1 MGAGLLLL
9 ILSVLA
15 TIILVAWALNGQ
27 GRKHN
32 RVQISVITLLLLV
45 ASWALL
51 LSFGVFNW
59 IGSLGMSLGFIIS
72 ITVFLSLRF
81 IIEFVVNKKLS

>member
-72 ITVFLSLRF
+72 ITVFF
-81 IIEFVVNKKLS
+81 IPEIYNRICCK